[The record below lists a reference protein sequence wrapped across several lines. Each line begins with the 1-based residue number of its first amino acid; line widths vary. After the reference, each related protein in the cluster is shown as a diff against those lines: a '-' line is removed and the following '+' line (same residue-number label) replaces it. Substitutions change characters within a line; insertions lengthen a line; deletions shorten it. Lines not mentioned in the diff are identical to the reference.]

1 MEISG
6 DANFSGRLSGHLDNP
21 VLRID
26 LMAKDGSILNQP
38 FDSLLVNAVGN
49 LDGMRVDRCQF
60 INDGEIT
67 HEATGLLGFKG
78 KQFIDM
84 VVQTKQARVEI

>member
-1 MEISG
+1 MLQMQI
-6 DANFSGRLSGHLDNP
+6 LSGHLDNP

-60 INDGEIT
+60 MNDGEIT
-67 HEATGLLGFKG
+67 H
-78 KQFIDM
+78 
-84 VVQTKQARVEI
+84 